1 MESQSFE
8 LGAEELNGIADQS
21 VDLAICIGAF
31 EHMLDK
37 RAMLA
42 SIYRKIGARFF
53 CPDTG
58 RRLRLVSDDSA
69 CVGVWNMHLSNDRI
83 LTLQESML
91 LDQAG
96 FRRSRSIP
104 WTFIPKGDV
113 PVLVALLLIMLDVV
127 GATRSIGFF
136 SRRPLTMRLAAKGMA
151 VMKRH
156 IVRLAARANPSDL
169 AQPSLDPHRA
179 HVCMQ

>member
-1 MESQSFE
+1 M
-8 LGAEELNGIADQS
+8 GAEELNGIADQS

-58 RRLRLVSDDSA
+58 RRIRLVSDDSA

-96 FRRSRSIP
+96 FRRSRSVP
-104 WTFIPKGDV
+104 WDV
-113 PVLVALLLIMLDVV
+113 HSQ
-127 GATRSIGFF
+127 R
-136 SRRPLTMRLAAKGMA
+136 
-151 VMKRH
+151 
-156 IVRLAARANPSDL
+156 
-169 AQPSLDPHRA
+169 
-179 HVCMQ
+179 